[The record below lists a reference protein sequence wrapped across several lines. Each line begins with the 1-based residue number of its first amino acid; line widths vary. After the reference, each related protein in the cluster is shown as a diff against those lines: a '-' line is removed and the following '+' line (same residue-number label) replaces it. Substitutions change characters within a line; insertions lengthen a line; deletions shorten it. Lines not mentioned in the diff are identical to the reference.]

1 MEAGLQGS
9 TVEQGEFIKWFEAL
23 SLKDIP
29 TVGGKT
35 ASLGELYSNLVRLG
49 IEVPYG
55 FAVTTNA
62 YQFFIRENKLDV
74 YIQDLLTN
82 SNLSKV
88 RMGEISKKIQ
98 VAFLNAKMPDKL
110 KEAIFKA
117 YQKLIENNVKA
128 SVAVRSSATAEDLP
142 EASFAGLHESFLNI
156 RNEDQLIKKCINC
169 FSSLYTERAVSYRQD
184 KSITQTKVSLS
195 ICVQRMVRSD
205 LACSGVMF
213 TIDTETGFKD
223 AIVIN
228 ASYGLGE
235 NVVKGI
241 VNPDDFIV
249 FKPMVTTGLSPI
261 LQKKLGG
268 KEFKMVYEESNG
280 GDDTLKNITCTD
292 EEKKTFSLSENEIL
306 LLSKWGILIE
316 EHYSKLKGIA
326 VPMDIEWAKDGL
338 DHKIYIVQAR
348 PETVHSAN
356 KSQGVDFFSL
366 KGDGQVLLSGDS
378 VGNLIGQ
385 GKVRVIHHQSELVDF
400 KDGEVLVA
408 EKTEPDWEPFM
419 KKSSAIITDRGGRTC
434 HAAIVSRE
442 LGIPA
447 VVGTINATEILKN
460 GQDVTVACIFGS
472 QCNVYEGLIPFER
485 KTLSLTE
492 LKRPKTKIMMNLA
505 NPSMAF
511 KSSLIPNDGVGLL
524 RMEFIINNTIKIHPN
539 ALIHFNDLLD
549 QDLKEKIE
557 AQCVGYNSKIDFYI
571 DRLAEGIGMISAAF
585 YPKKV
590 IVRLSDFK
598 SDEYMGLL
606 GGGEFEILEENPMIG
621 LRGASRYYDDSFMEA
636 FALECKAIQKVR
648 DLMGL
653 TNLAV
658 MVPFCRTI
666 HEGKKVL
673 DLMSDHGLKKGSNFL
688 EVFVMCEI
696 PSNAILAEDFAEIF
710 DGFSIG
716 SNDLTQLTLGVD
728 RNSAR
733 LSKLFT
739 EDDPAVLALI
749 KMAINGAHKK
759 NIKVGLCGQRPSDDL
774 EFVKFLV
781 ENHIDSISL
790 NSDAVIK
797 VTEVVNE
804 VESNLLK

>member
-9 TVEQGEFIKWFEAL
+9 TVEKMDFIRWFEDL

-29 TVGGKT
+29 IVGGKT
-35 ASLGELYSNLVRLG
+35 ASLGEMYSNLTHLG

-55 FAVTTNA
+55 FAITTNA
-62 YQFFIRENKLDV
+62 YQYFIRENKLDV
-74 YIQDLLTN
+74 YIQDLSTN
-82 SNLSKV
+82 FNLSKV
-88 RMGEISKKIQ
+88 GMGDLSKKIQ
-98 VAFLNAKMPDKL
+98 DAFLNAEMPDIL
-110 KEAIFKA
+110 KKIILEA
-117 YQKLIENNVKA
+117 YQKLIKVSPQV

-184 KSITQTKVSLS
+184 KSITQTKISLS

-223 AIVIN
+223 AVIIN

-235 NVVKGI
+235 NIVKGV
-241 VNPDDFIV
+241 VNPDDFII
-249 FKPMVTTGLSPI
+249 FKPMVSKGFSPI

-268 KEFKMVYEESNG
+268 KEFKLVYQESKIG
-280 GDDTLKNITCTD
+280 EDTLKNITCTD
-292 EEKKTFSLSENEIL
+292 PEKKSFSLSENEIL

-316 EHYSKLKGIA
+316 EHYSKLKGIN

-338 DHKIYIVQAR
+338 NNKIYIVQAR

-356 KSQGVDFFSL
+356 KSQGRDFYSL
-366 KGDGQVLLSGDS
+366 NGDGQILLSGDS
-378 VGNLIGQ
+378 VGNLVGQ
-385 GKVRVIHHQSELVDF
+385 GKVRIIHHQSELIDF
-400 KDGEVLVA
+400 KDVEVLVA

-419 KKSSAIITDRGGRTC
+419 KKSSAIITNRGGRTC

-447 VVGTINATEILKN
+447 VVGTINATKILKN
-460 GQDVTVACIFGS
+460 GQEVTVACLFGS

-492 LKRPKTKIMMNLA
+492 MKRPKTKIMMNLA

-511 KSSLIPNDGVGLL
+511 KASLIPNDGVGLL

-539 ALIHFNDLLD
+539 ALIYFD
-549 QDLKEKIE
+549 DLKDQNLIDKIE
-557 AQCVGYNSKIDFYI
+557 IQCVGYNSKIDYYV

-606 GGGEFEILEENPMIG
+606 GGAEFEIVEENPMIG
-621 LRGASRYYDDSFMEA
+621 LRGASRYYDDSFKEA
-636 FALECKAIQKVR
+636 FELECKAIQKVR

-666 HEGKKVL
+666 HEGRKVL
-673 DLMSDHGLKKGSNFL
+673 DRMSEYGLKRGSNFL
-688 EVFVMCEI
+688 EVYVMCEI
-696 PSNAILAEDFAEIF
+696 PSNSILADDFAEIF

-759 NIKVGLCGQRPSDDL
+759 NKKVGLCGQRPSDDL

-781 ENHIDSISL
+781 KNHIDSISL

-804 VESNLLK
+804 IESNLLN

>member
-9 TVEQGEFIKWFEAL
+9 TVEKMDFIRWFEDL

-29 TVGGKT
+29 IVGGKT
-35 ASLGELYSNLVRLG
+35 ASLGEMYSNLTHLG

-55 FAVTTNA
+55 FAITTNA
-62 YQFFIRENKLDV
+62 YQYFIRENKLDV
-74 YIQDLLTN
+74 YIQDLSTN
-82 SNLSKV
+82 FNLSKV
-88 RMGEISKKIQ
+88 GMGDLSKKIQ
-98 VAFLNAKMPDKL
+98 DAFLNAEMPDIL
-110 KEAIFKA
+110 KKIILEA
-117 YQKLIENNVKA
+117 YQKLIKVSPQV

-184 KSITQTKVSLS
+184 KSITQTKISLS

-223 AIVIN
+223 AVIIN

-235 NVVKGI
+235 NIVKGV
-241 VNPDDFIV
+241 VNPDDFII
-249 FKPMVTTGLSPI
+249 FKPMVSKGFSPI

-268 KEFKMVYEESNG
+268 KEFKLVYQESKIG
-280 GDDTLKNITCTD
+280 EDTLKNITCTD
-292 EEKKTFSLSENEIL
+292 PEKKSFSLSENEIL

-316 EHYSKLKGIA
+316 EHYSKLKGIN

-338 DHKIYIVQAR
+338 NNKIYIVQAR

-356 KSQGVDFFSL
+356 KSQGRDFYSL
-366 KGDGQVLLSGDS
+366 NGDGQILLSGDS
-378 VGNLIGQ
+378 VGNLVGQ
-385 GKVRVIHHQSELVDF
+385 GKVRIIHHQSELIDF

-419 KKSSAIITDRGGRTC
+419 KKSSAIITNRGGRTC

-447 VVGTINATEILKN
+447 VVGTINATKILKN
-460 GQDVTVACIFGS
+460 GQEVTVACLFGS

-492 LKRPKTKIMMNLA
+492 MKRPKTKIMMNLA

-511 KSSLIPNDGVGLL
+511 KASLIPNDGVGLL

-539 ALIHFNDLLD
+539 ALIYFD
-549 QDLKEKIE
+549 DLKDQNLIDKIE
-557 AQCVGYNSKIDFYI
+557 IQCVGYNSKIDYYV

-606 GGGEFEILEENPMIG
+606 GGAEFEIVEENPMIG
-621 LRGASRYYDDSFMEA
+621 LRGASRYYDDSFKEA
-636 FALECKAIQKVR
+636 FELECKAIQKVR

-666 HEGKKVL
+666 HEGRKVL
-673 DLMSDHGLKKGSNFL
+673 DRMSEYGLKRGSNFL
-688 EVFVMCEI
+688 EVYVMCEI
-696 PSNAILAEDFAEIF
+696 PSNSILADDFAEIF

-759 NIKVGLCGQRPSDDL
+759 NKKVGLCGQRPSDDL

-781 ENHIDSISL
+781 KNHIDSISL

-804 VESNLLK
+804 IESNLLN